1 MSGKPIVVDN
11 GTGFVKCG
19 YASDNFPTFIFPSM
33 IGKPMMR
40 YEEEFK
46 DVQLKDIM
54 VRHTTQATE
63 QPYSRC
69 TTVRFALALLRCSP
83 GIVRS

>member
-1 MSGKPIVVDN
+1 
-11 GTGFVKCG
+11 
-19 YASDNFPTFIFPSM
+19 M